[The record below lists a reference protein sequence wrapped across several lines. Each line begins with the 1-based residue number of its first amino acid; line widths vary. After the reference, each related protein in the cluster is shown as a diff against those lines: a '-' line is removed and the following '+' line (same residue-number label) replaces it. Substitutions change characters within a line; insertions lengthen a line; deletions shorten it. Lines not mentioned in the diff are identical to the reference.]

1 MSGANPGQSQKKVA
15 LTGSRNGIADE
26 SKHGRVQKQKAHRQ
40 TGGSGFGGGPIKHGL
55 PQNVQIFVDGTLVFR
70 NRFGTET
77 RFWNQTID
85 GIVVVV
91 VVVVVIAA

>member
-1 MSGANPGQSQKKVA
+1 
-15 LTGSRNGIADE
+15 
-26 SKHGRVQKQKAHRQ
+26 
-40 TGGSGFGGGPIKHGL
+40 
-55 PQNVQIFVDGTLVFR
+55 VQIFVDGTLVFR

-91 VVVVVIAA
+91 VVVVIAA